1 MKKQQLLVS
10 VSVLLLSFSCDKAT
24 DHSYSLGI
32 SNKSAQ
38 TLVTT
43 LSYSYPSLAMPDW
56 ATAYMFLRNLEPQST
71 TGYSVTHGFW
81 ADEIKR
87 NSKDTMIVFF
97 IKKDT
102 LNKYGYNQTGYEAIR
117 ASGNI
122 AGYKFVTK
130 DNLDTKGQNASVNY
144 P

>member
-1 MKKQQLLVS
+1 MKKQMLLVS
-10 VSVLLLSFSCDKAT
+10 VSVLLLSFSCGKAT

-32 SNKSAQ
+32 SNKTTQ

-43 LSYSYPSLAMPDW
+43 LSYSYPSLTMPDW
-56 ATAYMFLRNLEPQST
+56 ATAYTFLRNVGPQAT
-71 TGYSVTHGFW
+71 TGYSVTHGSW
-81 ADEIKR
+81 ADEINR
-87 NSKDTMIVFF
+87 NSKDTLIVFF

-102 LNKYGYNQTGYEAIR
+102 LDKYGYNQAGYEAIR

-122 AGYKFVTK
+122 AGYRFVTK
-130 DNLDTKGQNASVNY
+130 DNLDSKGQNASVNY